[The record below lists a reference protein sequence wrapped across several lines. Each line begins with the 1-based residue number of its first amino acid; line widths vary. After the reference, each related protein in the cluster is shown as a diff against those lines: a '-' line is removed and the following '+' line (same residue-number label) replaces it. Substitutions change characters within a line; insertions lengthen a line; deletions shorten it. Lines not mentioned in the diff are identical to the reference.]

1 MTLKNTAGKGWEQR
15 CRASCIT
22 GDPRQREW
30 EDDSH
35 LTGSQE
41 MEALEMRDEGD
52 RPKGE

>member
-15 CRASCIT
+15 GA
-22 GDPRQREW
+22 GPPALQVEW